1 MVKNMLD
8 ILIVDILRF
17 IVSFILLFMAVHSF
31 LKTRIPAMLYL
42 TIGFAFITFGHLFI
56 DIYFFDNVYQN
67 KIFSEL
73 SDILGLIALI
83 IAVKK
88 STD

>member
-1 MVKNMLD
+1 MLN
-8 ILIVDILRF
+8 ILIVDIVRF
-17 IVSFILLFMAVHSF
+17 IVSFILLFMAARSF

-42 TIGFAFITFGHLFI
+42 TVGFAFITFGHLLS
-56 DIYFFDNVYQN
+56 DIYFFDNAVQD

-73 SDILGLIALI
+73 SDIIGLSALI

-88 STD
+88 SSD